1 MRAARCMFWAALAA
15 AALFA
20 FLARRRSMETGED
33 YAAACRGV
41 LADGLVAWRQTRE
54 RAATAVRE
62 GLQAARRREQE
73 IDQDLAAASSP
84 LA

>member
-1 MRAARCMFWAALAA
+1 
-15 AALFA
+15 
-20 FLARRRSMETGED
+20 
-33 YAAACRGV
+33 V